1 MNHCHHAPGRRPAAM
16 HSDRAIERHPECI
29 ASKQA
34 GGAGGG
40 GGGEMRGA

>member
-1 MNHCHHAPGRRPAAM
+1 MCIIDAHMAAM
-16 HSDRAIERHPECI
+16 HSDRGIARHPECI

-40 GGGEMRGA
+40 GGGGEMRGA